1 MSRIYIHLVPGRE
14 TNTAGGK
21 SAGRQAAASLFSP
34 SLLSTSSQTQS
45 TPQKTVSAYVFQS
58 WPLLSSLPPLSW
70 TSNVQSSPT
79 STRLVSDSSSKMQ
92 FVIFLGPETSVF
104 NPESKMHTALL
115 AWLLGPLTVW
125 SQPPL
130 LSLIISSPR
139 GRDHL
144 SIPWMLQLLSQLS
157 PPPGKT
163 EIQAAMILGA
173 QEVPAGDIGWEHLY
187 RSKN

>member
-1 MSRIYIHLVPGRE
+1 MSRIYIHLVPGTE

-21 SAGRQAAASLFSP
+21 SAGRQAEASLFSP
-34 SLLSTSSQTQS
+34 CLLSTSSQTQS
-45 TPQKTVSAYVFQS
+45 TPQKTVSAYVFKS

-70 TSNVQSSPT
+70 TSKVQSSPI

-92 FVIFLGPETSVF
+92 FVIFLGPGTSVF

-130 LSLIISSPR
+130 MSLIISS

-173 QEVPAGDIGWEHLY
+173 QEVPAGDTGWEHLY